1 MVHKE
6 TIENVTRE
14 YPRMKWSGCF
24 AATIK
29 EEIGAKPWSHTTVI
43 DRFAEQVEG
52 NKLME
57 PYE

>member
-1 MVHKE
+1 MVHKQ
-6 TIENVTRE
+6 TIENVTRA
-14 YPRMKWSGCF
+14 YPRQKWSGCF
-24 AATIK
+24 AATIH
-29 EEIGAKPWSHTTVI
+29 EEIGLKPWSHTTVI